1 MTRSLLLLLS
11 IGLACAT
18 AAQAQTQPQTQAP
31 DPAIPRFA
39 EETETAG
46 FTHSFTGEWEYMV
59 GGGAAVFD
67 CSGDGKPEIFAAGGT
82 SPATLFLNESET
94 AGPLRF
100 TPARSGLEQ
109 DAVSGA
115 YPLDIDADGI
125 LDLVL
130 LRVGPDRLM
139 RGLGNCTFEDAGA
152 AWGFDGLDLW
162 STAFAATW
170 EKGAAWPTLAVGTYI
185 DRTQE
190 AFPWGNCTPNHLY
203 RPAASGTGF
212 APPLPL
218 EPGHC
223 ALSILFTDWDRKGT
237 PDLRVSNDREYY
249 KGGQEQMWHVE
260 PGHSPRLYTEADGWQ
275 RLRIWGMGIAQEDL
289 NLDGFPEYYLTS
301 MADNKLQTLAE
312 IPAEGH
318 PKPRYRDIA
327 LKSGITAHRPYTGGD
342 LRPSTAWH
350 AQFGDV
356 NNDGQPDLYVVK
368 GNVWAM
374 PDFAERDPNNLFL
387 GRTDLTFLEA
397 GELSAVH
404 SMRQG
409 RGGALADLNRDGLLD
424 MVAINRNEAA
434 QLWRNLGTGAAAN
447 WIQFTL
453 SMQGPNR
460 DAIGAWIEQRRPDGT
475 IFQREVTVGG
485 GHAGGVLGWHHLGL
499 GTATST
505 DIRIRW
511 PDGTT
516 GPWQTLQANAFYNIP
531 QGGDPQPR

>member
-1 MTRSLLLLLS
+1 MIRTLLPALLLL
-11 IGLACAT
+11 AT
-18 AAQAQTQPQTQAP
+18 AAQAQ

-39 EETETAG
+39 EETDPAG
-46 FTHSFTGEWEYMV
+46 FTHSFTGEWEFMV

-67 CSGDGKPEIFAAGGT
+67 CSGDGKPEIYAAGGT
-82 SPATLFLNESET
+82 APAALFLNESET

-100 TPARSGLEQ
+100 TRTRSGLEL
-109 DAVSGA
+109 DMVSGA
-115 YPLDIDADGI
+115 YPLDIDGDGT
-125 LDLVL
+125 LDLAVM
-130 LRVGPDRLM
+130 RVGPDRLM
-139 RGLGNCTFEDAGA
+139 RGLGQCQFEDASA

-170 EKGAAWPTLAVGTYI
+170 ERGATWPTLATGTYI

-212 APPLPL
+212 APPLAL

-260 PGHSPRLYTEADGWQ
+260 PGQPPRLYTEADGWQ

-289 NLDGFPEYYLTS
+289 NFDGFPEYYLTS

-312 IPAEGH
+312 IPADGH
-318 PKPRYRDIA
+318 PKPRYRDVA
-327 LKSGITAHRPYTGGD
+327 LKSGVTAHRPYTGGD

-374 PDFAERDPNNLFL
+374 PDFAEKDPNNLLL
-387 GRTDLTFLEA
+387 GRPDMTFLES
-397 GELSAVH
+397 GELSGVH

-424 MVAINRNEAA
+424 MVAINRNEPA
-434 QLWRNLGTGAAAN
+434 QLWRNLGTDAPAN
-447 WIQFTL
+447 WVQFTL

-460 DAIGAWIEQRRPDGT
+460 DAIGGWIEQRRPDGT
-475 IFQREVTVGG
+475 IFQREVTSGG
-485 GHAGGVLGWHHLGL
+485 GHVGGILGWHHLGL
-499 GTATST
+499 GAATST
-505 DIRIRW
+505 DIRILW

-516 GPWQTLQANAFYNIP
+516 GPWQTLQANAFYDLP